1 MKRVFL
7 LITLAVA
14 VLASCKKIEAGGTAT
29 QALAGEWV
37 VMIDAVDA
45 NGEIAFED
53 PYGVGSDTRVWTY
66 NTAANVSNKMFLTDV
81 EVGEDY
87 CFWEYKVEL
96 DCDADAL
103 TFGGTS
109 TDLINDIQ
117 VAVTGGKITLN
128 GEKTPSGMPADK
140 IEFYV
145 VFEDDDYAGA
155 LYDRLYVHGY
165 RYTGFDADGL

>member
-1 MKRVFL
+1 MKKVFL
-7 LITLAVA
+7 LITLAAA

-45 NGEIAFED
+45 SGQVIYED
-53 PYGVGSDTRVWTY
+53 PFGAGTDTRVWTY
-66 NTAANVSNKMFLTDV
+66 NTSENKSNELFLSDV
-81 EVGEDY
+81 ENHGDY
-87 CFWEYKVEL
+87 EFWEYKVL
-96 DCDADAL
+96 LSCDANAL
-103 TFGGTS
+103 TFSGTT
-109 TDLINDIQ
+109 TDLINGIQ
-117 VAVTGGKITLN
+117 VAVTDGKITLN

-140 IEFYV
+140 IEYYV